1 MMMKTALINGRIYTM
16 AGPVLEKGSLLWE
29 KGKITAVGERETLLP
44 RDAEV
49 IDLQGKTVLPGFI
62 DAHTHVGILEEI
74 YQEEGD
80 DLNEFTEPITP
91 EMRALDAVN
100 PLDIAFRDAVCGG
113 ITTVMTGPGS
123 ANVLGGTN
131 LVMKTAGSSLEEM
144 VLLPQAGLKTA
155 FGENPKRV
163 FSEQKKVP
171 CTRMGVAAL
180 LRQALIDA
188 QNYVAKEEK
197 AVSTGEVFERDLGM
211 ENLVLVLEK
220 KIPLSVHAHRAD
232 DILTAI
238 RIADEF
244 GVEMIL
250 EHGTEAQKI
259 IPELQKRNIPVVVGP
274 TLSSRAKVELAE
286 ITWQTAV
293 LLNEAGI
300 LVALTTDHSVIP
312 VQYLPLCAS
321 LAVRH
326 GMQEEEALRAI
337 TINPA
342 RILKL
347 EHRIGSLEVGKDAD
361 IVVMSGHPLDWRSRV
376 ERVYI
381 NGKMV
386 YGEL

>member
-1 MMMKTALINGRIYTM
+1 MMKTALLNGRIYTM
-16 AGPVLEKGSLLWE
+16 AGPVLEKGTLLWE
-29 KGKITAVGERETLLP
+29 EGKITAVGETVTLP
-44 RDAEV
+44 SDTQIV
-49 IDLQGKTVLPGFI
+49 DLQGKTVLPGFI

-100 PLDIAFRDAVCGG
+100 PLDLAFRDAVCGG

-171 CTRMGVAAL
+171 CTRMGIAAL
-180 LRQALIDA
+180 LRQALTDA
-188 QNYVAKEEK
+188 QNYLAKKEK
-197 AVSTGEVFERDLGM
+197 AATSGEVLERDLGM
-211 ENLVLVLEK
+211 ENLALVLEK

-259 IPELQKRNIPVVVGP
+259 IPELLKRNIPVVVGP

-293 LLNEAGI
+293 LLNEAGV
-300 LVALTTDHSVIP
+300 LVAITTDHSVIP

-321 LAVRH
+321 LAVRN
-326 GMQEEEALRAI
+326 GLEEEAALRAI
-337 TINPA
+337 TVNPA

-347 EHRIGSLEVGKDAD
+347 EQRIGSLEVGKDAD
-361 IVVMSGHPLDWRSRV
+361 VVVMSGHPFDWRSRV

-381 NGKMV
+381 NGQIV
-386 YGEL
+386 YDKL

>member
-1 MMMKTALINGRIYTM
+1 MNKTALINGHIYTM
-16 AGPVLEKGSLLWE
+16 AGSVLEKGTLLWE
-29 KGKITAVGERETLLP
+29 KGKITAVGEKETLP
-44 RDAEV
+44 PDAEV
-49 IDLQGKTVLPGFI
+49 IDLQGKTVVPGFV
-62 DAHTHVGILEEI
+62 DAHTHLGILEEI

-80 DLNEFTEPITP
+80 DLNEFTEPLTP

-131 LVMKTAGSSLEEM
+131 LVLKTAGNSLEKM
-144 VLLPQAGLKTA
+144 VLLPQSGLKTA

-163 FSEQKKVP
+163 FSEQKKIP

-188 QNYVAKEEK
+188 QNYMAKAEKVA
-197 AVSTGEVFERDLGM
+197 SSGDVFERDLGM

-220 KIPLSVHAHRAD
+220 KIPLNVHAHRAD

-238 RIADEF
+238 RIVDEF
-244 GVEMIL
+244 RLEMIL
-250 EHGTEAQKI
+250 SHGTEAQKI

-274 TLSSRAKVELAE
+274 TLSSRAKVEMAE

-293 LLNEAGI
+293 RLNEAEI
-300 LVALTTDHSVIP
+300 LVALTTDHSVVPI
-312 VQYLPLCAS
+312 QYLPLCAA

-326 GMQEEEALRAI
+326 GMPEEEALRAI

-361 IVVMSGHPLDWRSRV
+361 IVVMSGHPLDWRSYV

-381 NGKMV
+381 NGKIV
-386 YGEL
+386 YDKL

>member
-1 MMMKTALINGRIYTM
+1 MKTALINGRIYTM
-16 AGPVLEKGSLLWE
+16 AGTVLEKGTLLWE
-29 KGKITAVGERETLLP
+29 EGKITAIGVTAALP
-44 RDAEV
+44 PDAEV

-80 DLNEFTEPITP
+80 DLNEFAEPVTP

-100 PLDIAFRDAVCGG
+100 PADLAFRDAVCGG
-113 ITTVMTGPGS
+113 VTTVMTGPGS

-131 LVMKTAGSSLEEM
+131 LVMKTAGGSLEEM
-144 VLLPQAGLKTA
+144 VLLPQSGLKTA

-171 CTRMGVAAL
+171 CTRMGIAAL
-180 LRQALIDA
+180 LRQALTDA
-188 QNYVAKEEK
+188 QNYLAKKEK
-197 AVSTGEVFERDLGM
+197 AVSSGDVFERDLGM
-211 ENLVLVLEK
+211 ENLALVLEK

-238 RIADEF
+238 RITDEF
-244 GVEMIL
+244 GIEMIL
-250 EHGTEAQKI
+250 QHGTEAQKI
-259 IPELQKRNIPVVVGP
+259 IPELLKRNIPVVVGP

-286 ITWQTAV
+286 ITWQTAA
-293 LLNEAGI
+293 LLSEAGV
-300 LVALTTDHSVIP
+300 LVAITTDHSVVP

-321 LAVRH
+321 LAVRN
-326 GMQEEEALRAI
+326 GMKEEAALQAI

-347 EHRIGSLEVGKDAD
+347 AHRIGSLEAGKDAD
-361 IVVMSGHPLDWRSRV
+361 IVVMSGHPFDWRSRV

-381 NGKMV
+381 NGKIV
-386 YGEL
+386 YDKL

>member
-1 MMMKTALINGRIYTM
+1 MKTALVNGRIYTM
-16 AGPVLEKGSLLWE
+16 AGKIWERGTLLCE
-29 KGKITAVGERETLLP
+29 KGKITAVGEIAAINLP
-44 RDAEV
+44 QDAEV
-49 IDLQGKTVLPGFI
+49 VDLQGKTVLPGFI
-62 DAHTHVGILEEI
+62 DAHTHLGILEEV

-80 DLNEFTEPITP
+80 DLNEYTEPITP

-100 PLDIAFRDAVCGG
+100 PMDIAFRDAISGG

-131 LVMKTAGSSLEEM
+131 LVMKTAGSCFEEM
-144 VLLPQAGLKTA
+144 ILLSQAGLKTA

-171 CTRMGVAAL
+171 CTRMGIAAI
-180 LRQALIDA
+180 LRQALTDA
-188 QNYVAKEEK
+188 QDYQEKKGKAITSKEI
-197 AVSTGEVFERDLGM
+197 FEHDLGL
-211 ENLVLVLEK
+211 ENLVLVLQK
-220 KIPLSVHAHRAD
+220 KIPLNVHAHRAD

-238 RIADEF
+238 RIVDEF
-244 GVEMIL
+244 GVGMVL
-250 EHGTEAQKI
+250 VHGTEAQKV
-259 IPELQKRNIPVVVGP
+259 IPELKKRNIPVVVGP
-274 TLSSRAKVELAE
+274 TLSGRSKVELAE
-286 ITWQTAV
+286 ITWQTAA

-321 LAVRH
+321 LAVKN
-326 GMQEEEALRAI
+326 GMPEEAALAAI

-347 EHRIGSLEVGKDAD
+347 EQKIGSLEVGKDAD
-361 IVVMSGHPLDWRSRV
+361 IVVMSGHPLDWRTSV

-381 NGKMV
+381 NGKLV
-386 YGEL
+386 YDRK